1 MRRMMVMARRLAL
14 LAFAATGL
22 LVVTTEPAHAI
33 CTPNC
38 CPWNAVHRVSSA
50 PSIPDAN
57 EFVVPAAG
65 RPTPQYCDIQHCEP
79 MLRH

>member
-1 MRRMMVMARRLAL
+1 MRRMMVTVRRLAL

-38 CPWNAVHRVSSA
+38 CPWNAVHRASSA
-50 PSIPDAN
+50 PSIPDAK
-57 EFVVPAAG
+57 ESVVRVSGGPA
-65 RPTPQYCDIQHCEP
+65 PQYCDIQHCEP
-79 MLRH
+79 VLRH